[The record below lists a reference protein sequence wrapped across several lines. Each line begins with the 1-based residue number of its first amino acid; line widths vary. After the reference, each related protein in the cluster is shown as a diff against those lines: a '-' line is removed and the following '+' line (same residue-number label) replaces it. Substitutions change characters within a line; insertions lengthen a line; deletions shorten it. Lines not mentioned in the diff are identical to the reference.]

1 MRKRIGDI
9 AIEVM
14 QEEHAN
20 WIGYNEFGLLDEVW
34 SRAFKAGIVKQVG
47 SRGGKQQS
55 HPINKQNI
63 VLLAL
68 DQDERFHKF
77 YIRCCDRSGR
87 SERRVREFKLV
98 PQPNNACTGLAGTV
112 AKDSKGNQPA
122 SR

>member
-14 QEEHAN
+14 QEEN
-20 WIGYNEFGLLDEVW
+20 SDWIGYNEFGMLDEVW
-34 SRAFKAGIVKQVG
+34 SRSFDAGIVKIPG
-47 SRGGKQQS
+47 SRGGMQRS

-68 DQDERFHKF
+68 DRDERFHKF

-87 SERRVREFKLV
+87 SERRVREFKLAT
-98 PQPNNACTGLAGTV
+98 PPNKRRNHENFEAT
-112 AKDSKGNQPA
+112 
-122 SR
+122 